1 MPPTDPDKKKT
12 TLKPAALDHV
22 AERERLFAKLEADLK
37 RPPVEDDE
45 ALTDDQLLAVV
56 KDYLDELWRNA
67 DSELDRAAYAVDLVQ
82 FANGP
87 RPQIQLVR
95 RPDGSVLFKLTAEPD
110 D

>member
-1 MPPTDPDKKKT
+1 MKV
-12 TLKPAALDHV
+12 DHV
-22 AERERLFAKLEADLK
+22 ERERLFAKLEADLK

-45 ALTDDQLLAVV
+45 ALTEDQLWALV

-67 DSELDRAAYAVDLVQ
+67 DSELDLAAYAVDLIQ

-87 RPQIQLVR
+87 RPEIELLR

-110 D
+110 A